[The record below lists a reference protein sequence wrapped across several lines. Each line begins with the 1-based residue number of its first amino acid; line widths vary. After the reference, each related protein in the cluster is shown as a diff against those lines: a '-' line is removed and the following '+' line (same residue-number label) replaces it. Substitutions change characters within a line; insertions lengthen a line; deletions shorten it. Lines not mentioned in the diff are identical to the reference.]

1 MFRFSWGWWMLHSTE
16 CNLLWELDVR
26 RKSGHVAQGS
36 GCLSAGAE
44 TFEPQRTRTFC
55 MCGRLGRLHILAA
68 DLKIEAVR
76 ILNVK
81 TVVGVRL
88 GTKAAAI

>member
-1 MFRFSWGWWMLHSTE
+1 ME
-16 CNLLWELDVR
+16 CRLLWELDLR
-26 RKSGHVAQGS
+26 RKRGHVAQGS

-44 TFEPQRTRTFC
+44 RLQRQRTRTSC
-55 MCGRLGRLHILAA
+55 VGGRLGRLHILAA

-81 TVVGVRL
+81 TVVGVGL
-88 GTKAAAI
+88 GIKAATI